1 MGYLVLASSKLPTD
15 FLQNNLG
22 FDFPDF
28 IQIKMRFENS
38 KVECFISGN
47 PRKITFCN
55 SVNLKA
61 ATFVRLDPN
70 SIDTGKILIGI
81 AELVLGIGH
90 GLLWNKFVPKKA
102 CHDKFLDNARL

>member
-1 MGYLVLASSKLPTD
+1 MGYLVLASSELPVD

-28 IQIKMRFENS
+28 TQLKVCFENS
-38 KVECFISGN
+38 EVECFISGN
-47 PRKITFCN
+47 PRKIIFCN

-61 ATFVRLDPN
+61 ATFVRLAPN

-81 AELVLGIGH
+81 ARFVLGIRH

-102 CHDKFLDNARL
+102 CHEEFLDNARL